1 MNYFNFVFLVI
12 IVIAIVAMGIKGMWY
27 CMITAYKI
35 FLNFIETY
43 RRIPTVTE
51 FEDLG
56 YSRMSYYRS
65 KRKYMSE
72 SRGK

>member
-1 MNYFNFVFLVI
+1 
-12 IVIAIVAMGIKGMWY
+12 
-27 CMITAYKI
+27 MITAYKI
-35 FLNFIETY
+35 FLDFIKTY
-43 RRIPTVTE
+43 NRIPTVTE

-65 KRKYMSE
+65 KRKYKSE

>member
-12 IVIAIVAMGIKGMWY
+12 IVIAIVAIGIKGMWY
-27 CMITAYKI
+27 CMITSYKI
-35 FLNFIETY
+35 FLDFIKTY
-43 RRIPTVTE
+43 NRIPTVKE

-65 KRKYMSE
+65 KRKYKSE

>member
-1 MNYFNFVFLVI
+1 
-12 IVIAIVAMGIKGMWY
+12 
-27 CMITAYKI
+27 MITAYKI
-35 FLNFIETY
+35 FLDFIKAY
-43 RRIPTVTE
+43 SRIPTVTE

-65 KRKYMSE
+65 KRKYKNE